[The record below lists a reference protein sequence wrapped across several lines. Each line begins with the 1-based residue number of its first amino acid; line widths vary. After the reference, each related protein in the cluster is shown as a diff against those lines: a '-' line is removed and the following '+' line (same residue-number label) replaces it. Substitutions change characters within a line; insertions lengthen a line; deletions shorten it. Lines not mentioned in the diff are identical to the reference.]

1 MKSKFQKFNCFN
13 HLVYLLVRLFCVDF
27 MFVVLCFL
35 MVVIFHFVTVCANV
49 RYKCSLVVILYFCQ
63 WVSFTVRKLEIWLP
77 IKYLRSIHLNLLLS
91 ENDHVVKSLSWPH
104 PEKCTKK
111 CSFLWFVMSKK
122 VLISLCLR
130 LDGKTLRFYTLRR

>member
-77 IKYLRSIHLNLLLS
+77 IKYLRSIPWSITVSLITPCTCKTYSTLVTRTWKLGKFTHLLL
-91 ENDHVVKSLSWPH
+91 
-104 PEKCTKK
+104 
-111 CSFLWFVMSKK
+111 
-122 VLISLCLR
+122 
-130 LDGKTLRFYTLRR
+130 TLTWLLNFRSHLALTS